1 MKQPKYIVIANAIE
15 SDIAKGIYI
24 KQLPHIDQLAIKY
37 QTSKVTICKSLQYLA
52 IKDIVRPVRGHGCYI
67 QSTNARIIPSIANAR
82 EHTGFSASVDN
93 HGSLQ
98 SNIISFYTRYPT
110 EKECEMLK
118 IASYRLVYDII
129 RQRVIDDEPLILEYT
144 IMPVDLIPDLTL
156 DILHNSIYAY
166 IKNILGLDL
175 GKANRIFRAD
185 KSDAFDAKYLNCQAD
200 DPVLKVEQIA
210 YLANGKPFEYS
221 QTRRRYD
228 KGEYI
233 LNQI

>member
-118 IASYRLVYDII
+118 IASYI
-129 RQRVIDDEPLILEYT
+129 
-144 IMPVDLIPDLTL
+144 
-156 DILHNSIYAY
+156 
-166 IKNILGLDL
+166 GL
-175 GKANRIFRAD
+175 
-185 KSDAFDAKYLNCQAD
+185 
-200 DPVLKVEQIA
+200 
-210 YLANGKPFEYS
+210 
-221 QTRRRYD
+221 
-228 KGEYI
+228 
-233 LNQI
+233 

>member
-15 SDIAKGIYI
+15 SDIAKGIYT
-24 KQLPHIDQLAIKY
+24 KQLPHIEQLAIKY

-67 QSTNARIIPSIANAR
+67 QSTNALIIPSITNAR
-82 EHTGFSASVDN
+82 EHTGFSAN
-93 HGSLQ
+93 
-98 SNIISFYTRYPT
+98 YPT

-118 IASYRLVYDII
+118 IASHRLVYDII

-144 IMPVDLIPDLTL
+144 IMPVDLIPGLTL

-166 IKNILGLDL
+166 IKNILGLNL

-200 DPVLKVEQIA
+200 DPVLEVEQIA